1 MHELSVTEHILNIA
15 LKHANENQASRVT
28 DLYIT
33 IGRLAS
39 LVDDSIQ
46 FYWDIISAD
55 TLCQG
60 AQLHFNRV
68 PARLLC
74 LNCAHS
80 YILEGDLTPCPAC
93 GSPQIK
99 VVSGED
105 FLLDSIAIEKE
116 TAI

>member
-1 MHELSVTEHILNIA
+1 MHELSVTENILDIA
-15 LKHANENQASRVT
+15 LRHANENQAARVT

-55 TLCQG
+55 TICKG
-60 AQLHFNRV
+60 AQLHFNRI

-74 LNCAHS
+74 LSCGHS
-80 YILEGDLTPCPAC
+80 FTLDAELTPCPAC
-93 GSPQIK
+93 GSVQVK
-99 VVSGED
+99 VTAGEE

-116 TAI
+116 TVP

>member
-1 MHELSVTEHILNIA
+1 MHELSVTENILNIA
-15 LKHANENQASRVT
+15 IKHANENQAARVT

-39 LVDDSIQ
+39 IVDDSVQ

-55 TLCQG
+55 TICQG

-74 LNCAHS
+74 LNCGQTFE
-80 YILEGDLTPCPAC
+80 LESELTPSPSC
-93 GSPQIK
+93 GSIQIK

-116 TAI
+116 PVP